1 VEDYFMKKILL
12 AASIMLIVIFS
23 CFAANPESDFEVDL
37 TPDETGVMVI
47 SYLGTSSVI
56 DIPEEIEGFPVV
68 QIGRAEDWGGGTRFV
83 GYSKKSFTITVPKTV
98 KIIEKDAFAGC
109 KGTINVDFSNLTY
122 IGDTAFNNS
131 DLSGKVVITKDCKL
145 GHSVFASSK
154 IEEIV
159 FEEGITQI
167 GIMEGDVLCAS
178 CINLKSVTFPST
190 LTIVTGLLFSNDKA
204 LTEVNIPDGTEIYWE
219 DSRTFELCSALPLK
233 VKSKIKSSGYTG
245 NF

>member
-1 VEDYFMKKILL
+1 MKKILL
-12 AASIMLIVIFS
+12 TATLMLAAVFA

-68 QIGRAEDWGGGTRFV
+68 QIGRKEAWGGGTRFV
-83 GYSKKSFTITVPKTV
+83 GYSKNSFTITVPKTV
-98 KIIEKDAFAGC
+98 KIIEADAFAGC

-122 IGDTAFNNS
+122 IGDTAFNDS

-145 GHSVFASSK
+145 GYGVFGATK

-167 GIMEGDVLCAS
+167 GNMEGDSLCAD
-178 CINLKSVTFPST
+178 CANLKSVTLPST
-190 LTIVTGLLFSNDKA
+190 LQTVDGILFSGDKA
-204 LTEVNIPDGTEIYWE
+204 LTEVNIPEGTKIDWQC
-219 DSRTFELCSALPLK
+219 SRTFNYCTALPLK

-245 NF
+245 DF

>member
-1 VEDYFMKKILL
+1 MKKILL
-12 AASIMLIVIFS
+12 AASIMLTVIFA

-37 TPDETGVMVI
+37 TPDETGVMII

-68 QIGRAEDWGGGTRFV
+68 QIGRAEAWGGGKRFV
-83 GYSKKSFTITVPKTV
+83 GYSKNSFTITVPKTV
-98 KIIEKDAFAGC
+98 KIIEADAFAGC

-122 IGDTAFNNS
+122 IGNTAFNNS

-145 GHSVFASSK
+145 GYGVFAFSK

-167 GIMEGDVLCAS
+167 GIEEYDNLCEN
-178 CINLKSVTFPST
+178 CTNLKSVTLPST
-190 LTIVTGLLFSNDKA
+190 LQSVKGFIFNSDKA
-204 LTEVNIPDGTEIYWE
+204 LKEVNIPDGTIIDWQ
-219 DSRTFELCSALPLK
+219 DSRIFKFCTAIPLK
-233 VKSKIKSSGYTG
+233 VKSKIKASGYTG
-245 NF
+245 DF